1 MTLASTELVY
11 QADFMNVSPSAD
23 GAVFSG
29 IGNRI
34 ITGLVPSLINGAVQ
48 VTAGKALVQGRL
60 FELTATKTYT
70 PTTTTGTQYLG
81 LMVDLTKSNVDGGT
95 VTNNQY
101 TVGFFNN
108 PSGNLPMGDSKAN
121 IPLFKMTGTTSVV
134 VAPEMN
140 GSIVRNWQPNTQ
152 YSIGDLVTFNSLGTD
167 ATGKLTNPVFK
178 AIQTH
183 VSDTTFP
190 SSSNTQ
196 WQLTNIES
204 AYRIIQNRSQG
215 SGLYGDYIRV
225 GNTVNVHNS
234 SMTGSGIGVSINWN
248 MMADPGTI
256 PLVFRP
262 IYETIAHA
270 TSPQLQN
277 IFSRMF
283 KLDGSIWIKQ
293 TWGQP
298 GTFGSGVYLE
308 DAPAWVTQASPVWN
322 AGTPI

>member
-1 MTLASTELVY
+1 MTLANTELVY

-121 IPLFKMTGTTSVV
+121 IPLFKINGTTSAV

-140 GSIVRNWQPNTQ
+140 GSIVRTWQPNTQ
-152 YSIGDLVTFNSLGTD
+152 YSIGDLVTFNTLGADT
-167 ATGKLTNPVFK
+167 TGKLTNPVFK
-178 AIQTH
+178 ASQTH
-183 VSDTTFP
+183 VSGTTFP
-190 SSSNTQ
+190 SSTNTQ
-196 WQLTNIES
+196 WFLINSS
-204 AYRIIQNRSQG
+204 AYYIEMNYVSYAIDFYFKRFGKVVDVSTSIVRHNIGDAYFITGETNTLLPDIFKPINNVFLSTGASIIQLDNQG
-215 SGLYGDYIRV
+215 NIVGRGQ
-225 GNTVNVHNS
+225 GNTV
-234 SMTGSGIGVSINWN
+234 GS
-248 MMADPGTI
+248 MMAGTY
-256 PLVFRP
+256 V
-262 IYETIAHA
+262 A
-270 TSPQLQN
+270 TGN
-277 IFSRMF
+277 
-283 KLDGSIWIKQ
+283 
-293 TWGQP
+293 
-298 GTFGSGVYLE
+298 
-308 DAPAWVTQASPVWN
+308 PVWQ
-322 AGTPI
+322 AGVPS

>member
-1 MTLASTELVY
+1 MTLANTELVY

-81 LMVDLTKSNVDGGT
+81 LMVDLTQSNVDGNT

-108 PSGNLPMGDSKAN
+108 PSGNLPIGDSKAN
-121 IPLFKMTGTTSVV
+121 IPLFKLTGTTSVV

-140 GSIVRNWQPNTQ
+140 GSTVRTWQPNTQ

-167 ATGKLTNPVFK
+167 TTGKLTNPIFK

-183 VSDTTFP
+183 VSDATFP
-190 SSSNTQ
+190 SSANSQ
-196 WQLTNIES
+196 WDLVNIS
-204 AYRIIQNRSQG
+204 AYYIAMNYPSYAIDFYFKRFGKMVDVSTSEVRHTIGDAYFITRENNTLVPDFLKPINNVFLSTGASIIQLDGYGNIIGRG
-215 SGLYGDYIRV
+215 S
-225 GNTVNVHNS
+225 GNTV
-234 SMTGSGIGVSINWN
+234 GAL
-248 MMADPGTI
+248 MAGTYI
-256 PLVFRP
+256 SKG
-262 IYETIAHA
+262 A
-270 TSPQLQN
+270 
-277 IFSRMF
+277 
-283 KLDGSIWIKQ
+283 
-293 TWGQP
+293 
-298 GTFGSGVYLE
+298 
-308 DAPAWVTQASPVWN
+308 PVWN
-322 AGTPI
+322 AGVPN

>member
-1 MTLASTELVY
+1 MTLANTELVY

-81 LMVDLTKSNVDGGT
+81 LMVDLTKSNLDGGT

-101 TVGFFNN
+101 TVGFFDN

-140 GSIVRNWQPNTQ
+140 GSIVRTWQPNTQ

-167 ATGKLTNPVFK
+167 TTGKLTNPVFK

-183 VSDTTFP
+183 VSDAKFP
-190 SSSNTQ
+190 ASTNTQ
-196 WQLTNIES
+196 WVLVNIS
-204 AYRIIQNRSQG
+204 AYYITMNYPSYAVDFYFKRFGKMVDVSTSVVRHNIGDAYFITGENNNLLPDVFKPINNVFLSTGASIIQLDKSGNIVGRG
-215 SGLYGDYIRV
+215 S
-225 GNTVNVHNS
+225 GNTV
-234 SMTGSGIGVSINWN
+234 GS
-248 MMADPGTI
+248 MMAGT
-256 PLVFRP
+256 
-262 IYETIAHA
+262 YIA
-270 TSPQLQN
+270 TGEP
-277 IFSRMF
+277 
-283 KLDGSIWIKQ
+283 
-293 TWGQP
+293 TWLA
-298 GTFGSGVYLE
+298 GV
-308 DAPAWVTQASPVWN
+308 PS
-322 AGTPI
+322 

>member
-1 MTLASTELVY
+1 MTLANTELVY

-70 PTTTTGTQYLG
+70 PTTTTGTQYFG
-81 LMVDLTKSNVDGGT
+81 LMVDLTKSNLDGDT

-101 TVGFFNN
+101 TVGFFDT

-140 GSIVRNWQPNTQ
+140 GSTVRTWQPNTQ
-152 YSIGDLVTFNSLGTD
+152 YSIGDLVTFNSLGTY

-190 SSSNTQ
+190 SSANTQ
-196 WQLTNIES
+196 WVLVNSS
-204 AYRIIQNRSQG
+204 AYYIEYNYMSYAVDFYFKRFGKVVDVSTSVVRSQIGDAYFITGEKNNLLPDVLKPINNVFLSTGASIIQLDKSGNIVGRG
-215 SGLYGDYIRV
+215 SGNTPGSLMAGTYIAT
-225 GNTVNVHNS
+225 GN
-234 SMTGSGIGVSINWN
+234 
-248 MMADPGTI
+248 
-256 PLVFRP
+256 
-262 IYETIAHA
+262 
-270 TSPQLQN
+270 
-277 IFSRMF
+277 
-283 KLDGSIWIKQ
+283 
-293 TWGQP
+293 
-298 GTFGSGVYLE
+298 
-308 DAPAWVTQASPVWN
+308 PVWN
-322 AGTPI
+322 AGVPS

>member
-1 MTLASTELVY
+1 MTLANTELVY

-34 ITGLVPSLINGAVQ
+34 IAGLVPSLINGAVQ

-81 LMVDLTKSNVDGGT
+81 LMVDLTKSNLDGAT

-140 GSIVRNWQPNTQ
+140 GSTVRTWQPNTQ
-152 YSIGDLVTFNSLGTD
+152 YSIGDLVTFNSLGTGG
-167 ATGKLTNPVFK
+167 TGKLTNPIFK
-178 AIQTH
+178 AMQTH
-183 VSDTTFP
+183 VSDMTFP
-190 SSSNTQ
+190 SSTNTQ
-196 WQLTNIES
+196 WILINSS
-204 AYRIIQNRSQG
+204 AYYIEMTYASYAVDFYFKRFGKLVDVSTSVVRQAISDAYFITGEKNNLLPDVFKPINNVFLSTGASIIQLDK
-215 SGLYGDYIRV
+215 SGNIIGRGP
-225 GNTVNVHNS
+225 GNTPGS
-234 SMTGSGIGVSINWN
+234 LMAGTYISMGN
-248 MMADPGTI
+248 
-256 PLVFRP
+256 
-262 IYETIAHA
+262 
-270 TSPQLQN
+270 
-277 IFSRMF
+277 
-283 KLDGSIWIKQ
+283 
-293 TWGQP
+293 
-298 GTFGSGVYLE
+298 
-308 DAPAWVTQASPVWN
+308 PVWN
-322 AGTPI
+322 AGVPS

>member
-1 MTLASTELVY
+1 MTLANTELVY

-34 ITGLVPSLINGAVQ
+34 IAGLVPSLINGAVQ

-60 FELTATKTYT
+60 FELTSTKTYT

-108 PSGNLPMGDSKAN
+108 PSGNLPAGDSKAN

-140 GSIVRNWQPNTQ
+140 GSTVRTWQPNTQ

-167 ATGKLTNPVFK
+167 DTGKLTNPVFK
-178 AIQTH
+178 AVQTH

-190 SSSNTQ
+190 ASTNTQ
-196 WQLTNIES
+196 WQLTNMGS
-204 AYRIIQNRSQG
+204 AYRIAQNINQG
-215 SGLYGDYIRV
+215 NGLHGDYIRV
-225 GNTVNVHNS
+225 GNIVNVNVTS
-234 SMTGSGIGVSINWN
+234 PTQTQPYVRLNWTT
-248 MMADPGTI
+248 MANAGTI
-256 PLVFRP
+256 PQVFRP
-262 IYETIAHA
+262 MHETMAHA
-270 TSPQLQN
+270 TVPGLQD
-277 IFSRMF
+277 IITRLF
-283 KLDGSIWIKQ
+283 KPDGSILLRR
-293 TWGQP
+293 TWGSE
-298 GTFGSGVYLE
+298 GYLSSGSWFN
-308 DAPAWVTQASPVWN
+308 DAPTWITQENPVWN
-322 AGTPI
+322 AGTPS

>member
-11 QADFMNVSPSAD
+11 QADYMNVSPSAD

-34 ITGLVPSLINGAVQ
+34 ITGLVPSLVNGAVS

-60 FELTATKTYT
+60 FELTSTKTYT

-81 LMVDLTKSNVDGGT
+81 LLVDLTKSNIDGDT

-101 TVGFFNN
+101 TMGFFNS
-108 PSGNLPMGDSKAN
+108 PSGNLVMGDSKAN
-121 IPLFKMTGTTSVV
+121 IPLFKLTGTTSVI

-140 GSIVRNWQPNTQ
+140 GSIVRTWQPNTQ

-167 ATGKLTNPVFK
+167 STGMLTNPIFK
-178 AIQTH
+178 AVQAH

-204 AYRIIQNRSQG
+204 AYRIIQNINQG
-215 SGLYGDYIRV
+215 NGLYGDYIRIGYV
-225 GNTVNVHNS
+225 VNVHNS
-234 SMTGSGIGVSINWN
+234 SATSSSVGINISWGK
-248 MMADPGTI
+248 MANAGTI
-256 PLVFRP
+256 PSVFLPLYITDSHVSITSIQTLVTREFR
-262 IYETIAHA
+262 T
-270 TSPQLQN
+270 
-277 IFSRMF
+277 
-283 KLDGSIWIKQ
+283 DGSIWIKQ
-293 TWGQP
+293 AWG
-298 GTFGSGVYLE
+298 GSSSAGSGTYFVE
-308 DAPAWVTQASPVWN
+308 SPTWITQASPVWS
-322 AGTPI
+322 AGVPN

>member
-1 MTLASTELVY
+1 MTLANTELVY

-81 LMVDLTKSNVDGGT
+81 LMVDLTKSNVDGSA

-101 TVGFFNN
+101 TVGFFAN

-140 GSIVRNWQPNTQ
+140 GSTVRTWQPNTQ
-152 YSIGDLVTFNSLGTD
+152 YSIGDLVTFNTLGTNN
-167 ATGKLTNPVFK
+167 TGKLTNPIFK
-178 AIQTH
+178 ASQTH
-183 VSDTTFP
+183 VSGTTFP
-190 SSSNTQ
+190 ASTNTQ
-196 WQLTNIES
+196 WILINSS
-204 AYRIIQNRSQG
+204 AYYIELNYLSYAVDFYFKRFGKMVDVSTSVVRQTISDAYFITGENNNLLPDVFKPINNVFLSTGASIIQLDKSGNIVGRG
-215 SGLYGDYIRV
+215 SGNTPGALMAGTYIAT
-225 GNTVNVHNS
+225 GN
-234 SMTGSGIGVSINWN
+234 
-248 MMADPGTI
+248 
-256 PLVFRP
+256 
-262 IYETIAHA
+262 
-270 TSPQLQN
+270 
-277 IFSRMF
+277 
-283 KLDGSIWIKQ
+283 
-293 TWGQP
+293 
-298 GTFGSGVYLE
+298 
-308 DAPAWVTQASPVWN
+308 PVWN
-322 AGTPI
+322 AGTPS

>member
-60 FELTATKTYT
+60 FELTATNTYT

-81 LMVDLTKSNVDGGT
+81 LLVDLTKSNIDGDT

-101 TVGFFNN
+101 TMGFFNS
-108 PSGNLPMGDSKAN
+108 PSGNLAMGDSKAN
-121 IPLFKMTGTTSVV
+121 IPLFKLTGTTSVI

-140 GSIVRNWQPNTQ
+140 GSTVRTWQPNTQ
-152 YSIGDLVTFNSLGTD
+152 YSIGDLVTFNSLGAD
-167 ATGKLTNPVFK
+167 STGKLTNPIFK
-178 AIQTH
+178 AVQAH

-204 AYRIIQNRSQG
+204 AYRIVQNINQG
-215 SGLYGDYIRV
+215 NGLYGDYIRV
-225 GNTVNVHNS
+225 GYMVNVHNS
-234 SMTGSGIGVSINWN
+234 S
-248 MMADPGTI
+248 
-256 PLVFRP
+256 
-262 IYETIAHA
+262 A
-270 TSPQLQN
+270 TSSSVGLSLAWNKMANAGTVPAVFLPVYNTDSHLTMGGLQH
-277 IFSRMF
+277 IFTREF
-283 KLDGSIWIKQ
+283 RTDGSIYIRQ
-293 TWGQP
+293 TWGSS
-298 GTFGSGVYLE
+298 GSVGSGTYFVE
-308 DAPAWVTQASPVWN
+308 SPTWITQASPVWV
-322 AGTPI
+322 AGVPS

>member
-1 MTLASTELVY
+1 MTLANTELVY

-81 LMVDLTKSNVDGGT
+81 LMVDLTQSNVDGNT

-140 GSIVRNWQPNTQ
+140 GSTVRTWQPNTQ
-152 YSIGDLVTFNSLGTD
+152 YSIGDLVTFNSLGADTI
-167 ATGKLTNPVFK
+167 GKLTNPVFM
-178 AIQTH
+178 AVQTH
-183 VSDTTFP
+183 VSSTTFP
-190 SSSNTQ
+190 SSGNTQ
-196 WQLTNIES
+196 WQL
-204 AYRIIQNRSQG
+204 
-215 SGLYGDYIRV
+215 
-225 GNTVNVHNS
+225 VNVTAYHYENTITPGGIIGMKLHRDGEMVQLTLTTPTLTNLLSWSDQWVGLDGKVPSGFTPTYGADVMASSGQRQNMWTWRFNS
-234 SMTGSGIGVSINWN
+234 DKSIQVTQMWGSNTTLGAGVYFNMTG
-248 MMADPGTI
+248 
-256 PLVFRP
+256 L
-262 IYETIAHA
+262 
-270 TSPQLQN
+270 
-277 IFSRMF
+277 
-283 KLDGSIWIKQ
+283 
-293 TWGQP
+293 
-298 GTFGSGVYLE
+298 
-308 DAPAWVTQASPVWN
+308 WVTKDNPVWN
-322 AGTPI
+322 AGVPS

>member
-1 MTLASTELVY
+1 MTLENTELVY

-81 LMVDLTKSNVDGGT
+81 LMVDLTKSNVDGST

-101 TVGFFNN
+101 TVGFFDN
-108 PSGNLPMGDSKAN
+108 PSGSLPSGDSKAN

-140 GSIVRNWQPNTQ
+140 GSIVRTWQPNTQ
-152 YSIGDLVTFNSLGTD
+152 YSIGDLVTFNTLGTNT
-167 ATGKLTNPVFK
+167 TGKLTNPIFK
-178 AIQTH
+178 AIKTH

-190 SSSNTQ
+190 SSTNSQ
-196 WQLTNIES
+196 WDLINIS
-204 AYRIIQNRSQG
+204 AYYIEMNYLSYAVDFYFKRFGKMVDVSTSVVRYTISDAYFITGEKNNLLPDVLKPINNVFLSTGTSIIQLDKGGNIVGRG
-215 SGLYGDYIRV
+215 SGNTPGVLMAGTYI
-225 GNTVNVHNS
+225 S
-234 SMTGSGIGVSINWN
+234 TG
-248 MMADPGTI
+248 
-256 PLVFRP
+256 
-262 IYETIAHA
+262 E
-270 TSPQLQN
+270 
-277 IFSRMF
+277 
-283 KLDGSIWIKQ
+283 
-293 TWGQP
+293 
-298 GTFGSGVYLE
+298 
-308 DAPAWVTQASPVWN
+308 PVWN
-322 AGTPI
+322 AGVPN